1 MSAGLPSPKPS
12 RLTAYAVAVLAVLVA
27 TITTTVIY
35 QWIEPSTSLLFFPAV
50 VLPAMYGGYGP
61 ALLSTVL
68 SMLSL
73 AYFLIPP
80 RYSFDI
86 GIDDYVR
93 LAVFALMAVATAW
106 LSSGRRRAEASLQR
120 SLQDLQ
126 GALATLRKVGGWPVL
141 IGADTAASI
150 ERMLTHAA
158 NVVGARNTMVGW
170 ESEEEPWLYIADRLR
185 EGEVVTKHPP
195 ADLHALVT
203 QRYGESGLVS
213 AEFHTEHLSGRV
225 FFTDVDPT
233 GTDLTAVVELVA
245 REVGN
250 SLDQLYVA
258 ERLRQLAV
266 REDRLR
272 LSRDL
277 HDGVLQSLTGIRLEL
292 QAIAEEREMPAPTH
306 DRLLA
311 IERAIAIEQRELR
324 LFIEELKPTGTAPVR
339 SGPIA
344 QRLDDMCARLSAEW
358 KTPITLRVHPPELA
372 LPETIEQ
379 AIRLMVHEAV
389 VNALKHAHPSRVAIT
404 LDAVETQLR
413 ISVADDGRGFPF
425 RGRLDHEQLIEKNAG
440 PASLRDRVTALD
452 GRMSVESSPS
462 GSRVEFV
469 LPVAHHFELRSEN

>member
-1 MSAGLPSPKPS
+1 MPTGRLSPGSSPV
-12 RLTAYAVAVLAVLVA
+12 TAYVLAVLAVVA
-27 TITTTVIY
+27 ATLTTSLIY
-35 QWIEPSTSLLFFPAV
+35 PWIQPSISLLFFPAV
-50 VLPAMYGGYGP
+50 VLPAIYGGYGP
-61 ALLSTVL
+61 ALVSTVL

-80 RYSFDI
+80 RFSFNI
-86 GIDDYVR
+86 GLDDYIR

-106 LSSGRRRAEASLQR
+106 LSSGRRRAEESQRR
-120 SLQDLQ
+120 SLHDLQ
-126 GALATLRKVGGWPVL
+126 SAVATLRKVSGWPVL

-158 NVVGARNTMVGW
+158 TVVGARHTIVGW
-170 ESEEEPWLYIADRLR
+170 ESEDEPWLYLADGTR
-185 EGEVVTKHPP
+185 EGEVVTKHAP
-195 ADLHALVT
+195 ADLHTLVSD
-203 QRYGESGLVS
+203 RYDGRALVS

-225 FFTDVDPT
+225 FFADVEST
-233 GTDLTAVVELVA
+233 ATDLTAAVELVA

-292 QAIAEEREMPAPTH
+292 QAIAEDRDVPSTTH

-324 LFIEELKPTGTAPVR
+324 LFIEELKPTTTAPLR

-344 QRLDDMCARLSAEW
+344 QRLEDMCARLTAEW
-358 KTPITLRVHPPELA
+358 KAPITLRVNPPELA
-372 LPETIEQ
+372 LPQTIEQ
-379 AIRLMVHEAV
+379 AVRLMVHEAV
-389 VNALKHAHPSRVAIT
+389 VNALKHAHPSRVAISV
-404 LDAVETQLR
+404 DSGETELR
-413 ISVADDGRGFPF
+413 IAVADDGRGFPF
-425 RGRLDHEQLIEKNAG
+425 RGRLDHEKLIAENAG
-440 PASLRDRVTALD
+440 PASLRDRVIALD
-452 GRMSVESSPS
+452 GRMSVESSAT
-462 GSRVEFV
+462 GSCVEFV
-469 LPVAHHFELRSEN
+469 LPVAAHQT